1 MHHKRHIWQLYPS
14 LLLITL
20 TTLLAFTWHG
30 TSSIRSFQLSETAIR
45 P

>member
-1 MHHKRHIWQLYPS
+1 MHHKRLIWQLYPS

-20 TTLLAFTWHG
+20 TTLLAFTWYG
-30 TSSIRSFQLSETAIR
+30 TSSIRSFQLSETATR